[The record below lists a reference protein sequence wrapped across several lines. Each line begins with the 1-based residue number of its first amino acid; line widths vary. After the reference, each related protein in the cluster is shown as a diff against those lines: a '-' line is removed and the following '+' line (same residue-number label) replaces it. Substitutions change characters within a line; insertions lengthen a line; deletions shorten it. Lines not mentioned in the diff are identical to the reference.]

1 MSHSRKSDTAVKQ
14 SCGSDPSRAR
24 RQIGQNHCETRE
36 FCPKGEEKRDFTKE
50 EEPCSV
56 VNWAKSLRNKR
67 ILPKRSRKA
76 RFYQGRGAV
85 SRGKLGKI
93 VEKQESFA
101 QKEKKNK
108 FTKSASR

>member
-14 SCGSDPSRAR
+14 SCGSDPSRAQ

-36 FCPKGEEKRDFTKE
+36 FCPKEVEKRDFTKE

-56 VNWAKSLRNKR
+56 VDWAKSLRNKR

-76 RFYQGRGAV
+76 RLYQGRGAV
-85 SRGKLGKI
+85 FCGKLGKI
-93 VEKQESFA
+93 VQKQENFA
-101 QKEKKNK
+101 QKK
-108 FTKSASR
+108 

>member
-56 VNWAKSLRNKR
+56 VNWAKMLRNKR
-67 ILPKRSRKA
+67 ILPKRSRKE
-76 RFYQGRGAV
+76 RLHQGRGAV
-85 SRGKLGKI
+85 FGGRLGKI
-93 VEKQESFA
+93 IVK
-101 QKEKKNK
+101 
-108 FTKSASR
+108 

>member
-1 MSHSRKSDTAVKQ
+1 VSHSRKSDTAVKQ

-36 FCPKGEEKRDFTKE
+36 FCPKEVEKQDFIKE
-50 EEPCSV
+50 EESCPA

-76 RFYQGRGAV
+76 RLYQGRGAV

-93 VEKQESFA
+93 IVKQENFA